1 MPISEKFEAAGMT
14 IQFLI
19 TGEDTEGSGSVF
31 RATLPAELKMPV
43 VPHSHDTWDEI
54 NIGVRGTVTFTVDGK
69 PIEIGAGEVML
80 IPRGAVHG
88 FANRGSEE
96 AEILSVS
103 TPAHF
108 SPDYFREMT
117 ALFNGAGDG
126 PPDRGAMAE
135 IMKSHGLTPA
145 VPAEKR

>member
-1 MPISEKFEAAGMT
+1 MPSSETFEAAGMT
-14 IQFLI
+14 IQFQI
-19 TGEDTEGSGSVF
+19 TGEDTEGSSSVF
-31 RATLPAELKMPV
+31 RATLPAELNMPV

-54 NIGVRGTVTFTVDGK
+54 NVGVRGVTTFTVDGK
-69 PIEIGAGEVML
+69 PIEIGPGEVML
-80 IPRGAVHG
+80 IPRGAVQG

-117 ALFNGAGDG
+117 ALFNSAGDG
-126 PPDRGAMAE
+126 PPDRAAMTE
-135 IMKSHGLTPA
+135 IMKRHGLTPA
-145 VPAEKR
+145 VPTYP